1 MFSTILIFTIIFFLI
16 YALYRIYKI
25 YFPGKPNKSQF
36 YTDRREERQEQL
48 NRLSNTPSEE
58 QMQIRSLMEKNYA
71 LTEQIRL
78 LVNERDVF
86 QNFLSLAWL
95 LLVVFLIILGSDG
108 NCYAPSHPDPS
119 VLEGNQTFF
128 LYAPLIPIFLLS
140 FADGGSKF
148 QITLIT
154 IFVFLL
160 PMSLSILIRCVLL
173 V

>member
-1 MFSTILIFTIIFFLI
+1 MFRTILIFTIIFFLI

-36 YTDRREERQEQL
+36 YTDRREQRQEQF
-48 NRLSNTPSEE
+48 NQLSNTPSEE
-58 QMQIRSLMEKNYA
+58 QMNIRSLMEKNYA

-95 LLVVFLIILGSDG
+95 LLVVLLIATGGDG
-108 NCYAPSHPDPS
+108 CVAPSHPDPS
-119 VLEGNQTFF
+119 SLEGIQTFF
-128 LYAPLIPIFLLS
+128 LYSPLILIFLLS

-160 PMSLSILIRCVLL
+160 PMSLSILIRCVL
-173 V
+173 